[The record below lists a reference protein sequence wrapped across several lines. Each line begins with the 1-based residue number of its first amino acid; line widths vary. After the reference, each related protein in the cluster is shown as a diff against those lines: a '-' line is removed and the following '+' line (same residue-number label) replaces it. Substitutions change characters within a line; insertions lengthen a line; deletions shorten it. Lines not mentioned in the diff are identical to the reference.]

1 MSHHNSGHKTNI
13 VQDML
18 LGGVAGAISKTV
30 SAPLE
35 RVKLLL
41 QTQHSNKKLTD
52 RKFTG
57 IADCFKRTYNE
68 EGFLSFWKGNWSNV
82 LRYFPT
88 TAFNFAFK
96 DFFNRTFNKWD
107 VKTSPGWFTFGN
119 VMAGGSAGACCMF
132 LVYPLDFARTRLGVD
147 IGKGDKRQFRGLSHC
162 IVSILK
168 SDGIRGL
175 YNGILVSLYSIFLY
189 RGLYFG
195 SFDTGKRMIHNYN
208 DRSFAFKYMFAQIV
222 TIVSETIVYPFDTVR
237 RRMMM
242 NSGEGVPIYKT
253 TSECWRRVYTEEGFS
268 GFYKGN
274 LSNMM
279 RSVSSSLV
287 LVLYDE
293 FQKEVQK
300 RK

>member
-1 MSHHNSGHKTNI
+1 
-13 VQDML
+13 ML
-18 LGGVAGAISKTV
+18 LGGISGAISKTV

-41 QTQHSNKKLTD
+41 QTQHSNKQLTD

-57 IADCFKRTYNE
+57 IGDCFQRTYRE
-68 EGFLSFWKGNWSNV
+68 EGLLSFWKGNWTNV

-107 VKTSPGWFTFGN
+107 AKTSPGWFTFGN

-147 IGKGDKRQFRGLSHC
+147 IGKGDKRQFRGLTHC
-162 IVSILK
+162 TMSILK

-195 SFDTGKRMIHNYN
+195 SFDTGKRMIHDYSN
-208 DRSFAFKYMFAQIV
+208 RSFGFKYMFAQIV

-253 TSECWRRVYTEEGFS
+253 TSECWRRVYNEEGMA

-293 FQKEVQK
+293 FQKAVQK
-300 RK
+300 HK

>member
-1 MSHHNSGHKTNI
+1 MSHHSSGPKTSF

-18 LGGVAGAISKTV
+18 LGGTAGAISKTV

-41 QTQHSNKKLTD
+41 QTQDSNKQLVDK
-52 RKFTG
+52 KFKG
-57 IADCFKRTYNE
+57 IGDCFSRTYRE
-68 EGFLSFWKGNWSNV
+68 EGALSFWKGNWANV

-107 VKTSPGWFTFGN
+107 AKQNPGMFMFGN
-119 VMAGGSAGACCMF
+119 VMAGGAAGACCMF
-132 LVYPLDFARTRLGVD
+132 LVYPLDLARTRLGVD
-147 IGKGDKRQFRGLSHC
+147 VGLGDKRQFKGLTHC
-162 IVSILK
+162 IFSILR
-168 SDGIRGL
+168 SDGIKGL

-195 SFDTGKRMIHNYN
+195 FFDTSKRFIQDYQQ
-208 DRSFAFKYMFAQIV
+208 RSFFFKYLVAQAV

-242 NSGEGVPIYKT
+242 NSREVVPIYKT
-253 TSECWRRVYTEEGFS
+253 TAECWRRIRTEEGLAA
-268 GFYKGN
+268 FYKGN

-293 FQKEVQK
+293 FQKAAQH

>member
-1 MSHHNSGHKTNI
+1 MSHHSSSHKSNF

-18 LGGVAGAISKTV
+18 LGGTAGAISKTV

-41 QTQHSNKKLTD
+41 QTQDSNKQLVDK
-52 RKFTG
+52 KFKG
-57 IADCFKRTYNE
+57 IGDCFVRTYRE
-68 EGFLSFWKGNWSNV
+68 EGLWSFWKGNWANV

-96 DFFNRTFNKWD
+96 DFFNRTFNKWNA
-107 VKTSPGWFTFGN
+107 KTDPYLFLFGN

-132 LVYPLDFARTRLGVD
+132 LVYPLDLARTRLGVD
-147 IGKGDKRQFRGLSHC
+147 VGLGDKRQFRGLTHC
-162 IVSILK
+162 IFSILR

-195 SFDTGKRMIHNYN
+195 SFDTAKRVIPHY
-208 DRSFAFKYMFAQIV
+208 DQQSFFYKYLVAQIV

-242 NSGEGVPIYKT
+242 NSREKVPIYAS
-253 TSECWRRVYTEEGFS
+253 TSECWRKIRRQEGLAA
-268 GFYKGN
+268 FYKGN

-293 FQKEVQK
+293 FQKAVQK

>member
-1 MSHHNSGHKTNI
+1 
-13 VQDML
+13 ML
-18 LGGVAGAISKTV
+18 LGGTAGAISKTV

-41 QTQHSNKKLTD
+41 QTQDSNKQLVDK
-52 RKFTG
+52 KFKG
-57 IADCFKRTYNE
+57 IGDCFTRTYRE
-68 EGFLSFWKGNWSNV
+68 EGLRSFWKGNWANV

-107 VKTSPGWFTFGN
+107 SKTNPYLFLFGN

-132 LVYPLDFARTRLGVD
+132 LVYPLDLARTRLGVD
-147 IGKGDKRQFRGLSHC
+147 VGLGDKRQFKGLTDC
-162 IVSILK
+162 IFSILR

-195 SFDTGKRMIHNYN
+195 SFDTAKRMIPDYEK
-208 DRSFAFKYMFAQIV
+208 RSFFYKYLLAQTV

-242 NSGEGVPIYKT
+242 NSREVVPIYSS
-253 TSECWRRVYTEEGFS
+253 TSECWRRIRKEEGLTA
-268 GFYKGN
+268 FYKGN

-293 FQKEVQK
+293 FLKSAQK